1 MKIHEYQA
9 HALFAEFGIPT
20 PGGRVAHDVATAVQ
34 AARELSLPVV
44 LKAQVHS
51 GGRGKAGGVK
61 LITQINEV
69 PLAAEKIFG
78 LTINGLPVRKLFV
91 CPAITAQS
99 ESYLSLLIDRGR
111 ASLTFIGCADGGV
124 KIEETAKS
132 SPEKILRLALRVSA
146 ADHLSRETCR
156 SFARQL
162 FQNQDQAEAV
172 VDIMLAM
179 AKLFL
184 ARDCALVEINP
195 LVVDARGKVLALDGK
210 VQFDD
215 NALFRHTENEQL
227 RDMDAEDRE
236 ELEAKTAGLS
246 FVRLD
251 GDIGCMVNGAGL
263 AMATMDIIKHF
274 GGRPANFLDVGGS
287 SNPNKIVAAFRMILR
302 DKRVKIIFIN
312 IFGGITRCDDV
323 ARGILTAREQLT
335 IDVPIIIRLVGTN
348 EVKARELLGETD
360 MKVALT
366 LEEGAQLAA
375 KLVQTI

>member
-20 PGGRVAHDVATAVQ
+20 PGGRVANDVAAAGQ
-34 AARELSLPVV
+34 AARELGLPVV

-61 LITQINEV
+61 LVTKADEV
-69 PLAAEKIFG
+69 QPVAEKILG

-91 CPAITAQS
+91 CPAITARS
-99 ESYLSLLIDRGR
+99 ESYLSLLIDRGQ
-111 ASLTFIGCADGGV
+111 ATLTFIGCAAGGV
-124 KIEETAKS
+124 EIEETAKT

-146 ADHLSRETCR
+146 AGRLIAENCR
-156 SFARQL
+156 PFARQL
-162 FQNQDQAEAV
+162 FRDPGQAEAAV
-172 VDIMLAM
+172 EIMLAM
-179 AKLFL
+179 ARLFL

-195 LVVDARGKVLALDGK
+195 LVVASHGKMLALDGK
-210 VQFDD
+210 VLFDD
-215 NALFRHTENEQL
+215 NALFRHGENEQL

-236 ELEAKTAGLS
+236 ELEAKAAGLS

-323 ARGILTAREQLT
+323 ARGILAAREQLT

-348 EVKARELLGETD
+348 EAKARELLGETD

-366 LEEGAQLAA
+366 LEEGAQMAA
-375 KLVQTI
+375 KWVQAI

>member
-9 HALFAEFGIPT
+9 HALFTEFGIPT
-20 PGGRVAHDVATAVQ
+20 PGGRVASDVATAMQ
-34 AARELSLPVV
+34 ATQALGLPVV

-61 LITQINEV
+61 LITTFAEV
-69 PLAAEKIFG
+69 QPAAKNILG
-78 LTINGLPVRKLFV
+78 LTISGLPVRKLFV
-91 CPAITAQS
+91 CPAVKFVS

-111 ASLTFIGCADGGV
+111 ATLTFVGCADGGV
-124 KIEETAKS
+124 EIEETAKK
-132 SPEKILRLALRVSA
+132 SPGKILRLAVRVSEA
-146 ADHLSRETCR
+146 NHVSRETCR
-156 SFARQL
+156 PFAQQMFRDK
-162 FQNQDQAEAV
+162 NQAESAIE
-172 VDIMLAM
+172 IMLAM
-179 AKLFL
+179 ARLFV
-184 ARDCALVEINP
+184 ARDCSLVEINP
-195 LVVDARGKVLALDGK
+195 LVVDSHGKVLALDGK

-215 NALFRHTENEQL
+215 NALFRHEENERL
-227 RDMDAEDRE
+227 RDMEAEDRE
-236 ELEAKTAGLS
+236 ELEAKAAGLS

-274 GGRPANFLDVGGS
+274 GGNPANFLDVGGS
-287 SNPNKIVAAFRMILR
+287 SNPDKIVTAFRMILR
-302 DKRVKIIFIN
+302 DQRVKIIFIN

-335 IDVPIIIRLVGTN
+335 INVPIIIRLVGTN
-348 EVKARELLGETD
+348 EAKARELLGESD

-375 KLVQTI
+375 KWVQTL